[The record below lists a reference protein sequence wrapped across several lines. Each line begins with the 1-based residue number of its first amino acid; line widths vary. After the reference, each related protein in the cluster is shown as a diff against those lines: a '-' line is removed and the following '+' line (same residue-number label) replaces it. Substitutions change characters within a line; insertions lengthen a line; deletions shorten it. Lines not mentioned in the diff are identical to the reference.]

1 MVTSSELQYA
11 MMKAVFIDRD
21 GTLIKNMPNN
31 IDPDRVVLDECAI
44 EALKLLQQNDFLLIV
59 TANQGGIA
67 KGDFTE
73 KEVDKVNKRIAELL
87 AAEDVFIDAFYF
99 SPYHPDGI
107 IAEYARNSDDRK
119 PSAGMLLKA
128 ANSFEID
135 LSHSWVIG
143 DMLDD
148 VEAGHRAGCTT
159 ILYNNGNE
167 NDWRTDRF
175 RQPDYIVND
184 LYKAAC
190 AICEISEPSL
200 VSYEF
205 SLDPL

>member
-1 MVTSSELQYA
+1 MN
-11 MMKAVFIDRD
+11 KAVFIDRD
-21 GTLIKNMPNN
+21 GTLIRNKPWN
-31 IDPDRVVLDECAI
+31 INPDVVELDDCAVD
-44 EALKLLQQNDFLLIV
+44 ALRLLQQHDFLLLV
-59 TANQGGIA
+59 VANQGGIA
-67 KGDFTE
+67 KGHFTA
-73 KEVDKVNKRIAELL
+73 KDVDVVNKKIADLL
-87 AAEDVFIDAFYF
+87 AAEGVYIDAFYY

-107 IAEYARNSDDRK
+107 VTDLARNSDDRK

-128 ANSFEID
+128 AASYSID

-167 NDWRTDRF
+167 TDWRTDRF

-190 AICEISEPSL
+190 AICEIHEPRI